1 MILDTLQSRDATAT
15 FFVIGENA
23 ELHPALLRRIL
34 RDGHEIGNH
43 TFTHPNL
50 ALVGPTLTRFEL
62 SATERLIEAVVNR
75 RTALFRPP
83 YFGDA
88 EPTTADE
95 LGPIAVA
102 QGLGHVTVGLRDDP
116 GDWLE
121 PGVGTIVRRS
131 LEQLD
136 RGNVILLHDGG
147 GNRAQT
153 VAALGPLIDSLR
165 ARGYLLTTV
174 SELAGLT
181 RDEAMA
187 PLPPSTALRRFVE
200 LTSFSMVGWIELGLR
215 AVFLVAMALGGLRLV
230 VLLGLAMR
238 QRRVHRFA
246 RR

>member
-1 MILDTLQSRDATAT
+1 
-15 FFVIGENA
+15 
-23 ELHPALLRRIL
+23 
-34 RDGHEIGNH
+34 
-43 TFTHPNL
+43 
-50 ALVGPTLTRFEL
+50 
-62 SATERLIEAVVNR
+62 
-75 RTALFRPP
+75 
-83 YFGDA
+83 
-88 EPTTADE
+88 
-95 LGPIAVA
+95 
-102 QGLGHVTVGLRDDP
+102 P

-121 PGVGTIVRRS
+121 PGVDTIVRRS

-200 LTSFSMVGWIELGLR
+200 LTSFSVVGWIELALR
-215 AVFLVAMALGGLRLV
+215 ALFLVAMALGALRLA
-230 VLLGLAMR
+230 VLLALAVR
-238 QRRVHRFA
+238 QRRVHPFA
-246 RR
+246 RRGVDGAYPPSVSVVVPAYNEEGVVVRTVRSLLAQNYARLEILVVDDGSSDGTGAAAAAAFGDRDEVRVFTKPNGGKASALNFGLARATGEIVVAVDADTVLAPGAI